1 VNLELVTDSALI
13 EELSNRFD
21 ALVLVGLRDH
31 GDVDTVE
38 KFRWKGDYRRCQ
50 GLVFSMIARIEES
63 RRDTTEPI
71 EGD

>member
-1 VNLELVTDSALI
+1 MNLELVTDNALI
-13 EELSNRFD
+13 DELANRFD
-21 ALVLVGLRDH
+21 ALVLVGLRDR
-31 GDVDTVE
+31 DETDTIE

-63 RRDTTEPI
+63 RKNTTEPI

>member
-1 VNLELVTDSALI
+1 MNLELVTDNALI
-13 EELSNRFD
+13 DELENRFD

-31 GDVDTVE
+31 DETDTIE

-63 RRDTTEPI
+63 RKNTTEPI